1 MDLVVTLSPFKTN
14 MDYSDVLLPM
24 APFTE
29 TPGSFVNTEG
39 LSKSFHA
46 VVRPLQ
52 ETRALWKI
60 LRVMANMLDLPG
72 FEFET
77 IDELRVLMDQSLP
90 SLASQLCNDSALVPS
105 GDYSVALEEP
115 CVAAS
120 LALDGLV
127 RRSPALQS
135 THDARVGV

>member
-14 MDYSDVLLPM
+14 MAFSDVLLPM

-29 TPGSFVNTEG
+29 TAGSFVNTEG
-39 LSKSFHA
+39 VSQSFHA
-46 VVRPLQ
+46 VVRPLE
-52 ETRALWKI
+52 ETRPLWKI
-60 LRVMANMLDLPG
+60 LRVMANLLELPG
-72 FEFET
+72 FDFET
-77 IDELRVLMDQSLP
+77 IDEVRSLMAQSLP
-90 SLASQLCNDSALVPS
+90 ELKGQLSNLSESVPS
-105 GDYSVALEEP
+105 RERLSVFEPP